1 LKDFLKSFFASLG
14 LFVARQFPNR
24 VTGYDLLRDLKQ
36 VIHKSDPL
44 CFDVGANRGQ
54 TIQMLQQGFRLPTI
68 HAFEPAST
76 TYRELASQSFGAR
89 VHLHQI
95 AFGEQTGTAEFRNY
109 QHSELNS
116 FLPMN
121 RDKTENLFA
130 EEEQVLTESV
140 QVNTIDRFCAEQNI
154 AFIDL
159 LKIDTQGFEL
169 PVLRGAE
176 IMLQKG
182 RIGAVLL
189 ELNFSVLYE
198 GQSDYLEL
206 LALLRTHGLRLI
218 DFYEKERINGREL
231 SWTTALFTQG

>member
-1 LKDFLKSFFASLG
+1 MG

-36 VIHKSDPL
+36 VIQKPNPL

-54 TIQMLQQGFRLPTI
+54 TIQMLQQGFQQPVI
-68 HAFEPAST
+68 HAFEPATT
-76 TYRELASQSFGAR
+76 TYQELANKSFGAR

-95 AFGEQTGTAEFRNY
+95 AFGEQPGMAEFRNY

-130 EEEQVLTESV
+130 EEEQVQIESV
-140 QVNTIDRFCAEQNI
+140 QVDTIDQFCRKQGI

-176 IMLQKG
+176 AMLRNRQV
-182 RIGAVLL
+182 GAVLL

-206 LALLRTHGLRLI
+206 LALLRAHGLRLI

-231 SWTTALFTQG
+231 SWTTALFAQV